1 MEDDQGRPSAGHGD
15 GYSWRVTS
23 SEEML
28 EHGLELPSD
37 LAEEMA
43 TALESGQ
50 GPVEIARITAVDEPS
65 GCVCPLHND
74 ACGSALY
81 VPSWG
86 RIGIVWGGDAD
97 WADVTSLAEGI
108 RIHQEDPELFQQLN

>member
-1 MEDDQGRPSAGHGD
+1 MEDDQGRSSAGHGD

-28 EHGLELPSD
+28 AHGLALPSD

-43 TALESGQ
+43 TVLESGQ
-50 GPVEIARITAVDEPS
+50 GPVEIAIITAVDEPS
-65 GCVCPLHND
+65 GRLLDND

-86 RIGIVWGGDAD
+86 RIGIAWGGDAD

-108 RIHQEDPELFQQLN
+108 RIHQEDSELCLGW